1 MNQFEL
7 FFPRAVAATAMP
19 AAMPRHAPAVTRH
32 VAVAARPMATTAA
45 MAAVAE
51 PPASM
56 SPPPSPPSRAA
67 REAPFRFEDIEV
79 EPRVTYTVRLADY
92 AHPAADASKVAEQ
105 RFRREI
111 DRQLGD
117 DVVPALRAFQN
128 ASESSESDLSKAEIA
143 MAKRW
148 AKAYDAARTAGF
160 RDLGDTDEAFFDVR
174 PV

>member
-7 FFPRAVAATAMP
+7 FFPRAAVTAGATATAMP
-19 AAMPRHAPAVTRH
+19 MAIARH
-32 VAVAARPMATTAA
+32 VQMTV
-45 MAAVAE
+45 
-51 PPASM
+51 PAPLS
-56 SPPPSPPSRAA
+56 SPPSPSASFAAASAPPPVRAD
-67 REAPFRFEDIEV
+67 RGAPFRFEDVEV
-79 EPRVTYTVRLADY
+79 EARVTYTVRLADY
-92 AHPAADASKVAEQ
+92 PHAAADAVKTAEQ
-105 RFRREI
+105 RFRREV

-117 DVVPALRAFQN
+117 DAVEALRAFQN

-174 PV
+174 PI

>member
-19 AAMPRHAPAVTRH
+19 AAMPRHASAVTRH
-32 VAVAARPMATTAA
+32 VSVAARPMATTAA
-45 MAAVAE
+45 AAAAAE
-51 PPASM
+51 PHTAVS
-56 SPPPSPPSRAA
+56 SPPSRAI

-92 AHPAADASKVAEQ
+92 AHPAADAAKLAEQ

-148 AKAYDAARTAGF
+148 AKAYDSARTAGF

-174 PV
+174 PI

>member
-7 FFPRAVAATAMP
+7 FFPRATAS
-19 AAMPRHAPAVTRH
+19 VL
-32 VAVAARPMATTAA
+32 PMAVPHRGTVLRPASQPVRPLPA
-45 MAAVAE
+45 P
-51 PPASM
+51 PPAS
-56 SPPPSPPSRAA
+56 RAEA
-67 REAPFRFEDIEV
+67 SEAPFRFEDIEV
-79 EPRVTYTVRLADY
+79 EARVTYAVRLADY
-92 AHPAADASKVAEQ
+92 PHPGAEAVKVAEQ

-111 DRQLGD
+111 DKHLGG
-117 DVVPALRAFQN
+117 DVVAALRAFQN

>member
-7 FFPRAVAATAMP
+7 FFPRVAATALP
-19 AAMPRHAPAVTRH
+19 IALSQQA
-32 VAVAARPMATTAA
+32 
-45 MAAVAE
+45 
-51 PPASM
+51 
-56 SPPPSPPSRAA
+56 PPPSLPQED
-67 REAPFRFEDIEV
+67 REEPFQFEDVEV
-79 EPRVTYTVRLADY
+79 EARVTYAVRLADY
-92 AHPAADASKVAEQ
+92 PHPAADAVKVAEQ

-111 DRQLGD
+111 DRQLGA
-117 DVVPALRAFQN
+117 DVVEALRAFQN

-174 PV
+174 SI

>member
-7 FFPRAVAATAMP
+7 FFPRVAATALP
-19 AAMPRHAPAVTRH
+19 IALSQQAPLPPLVQEDRE
-32 VAVAARPMATTAA
+32 
-45 MAAVAE
+45 E
-51 PPASM
+51 P
-56 SPPPSPPSRAA
+56 
-67 REAPFRFEDIEV
+67 FQFEDVEV
-79 EPRVTYTVRLADY
+79 EARVTYAVRLADY
-92 AHPAADASKVAEQ
+92 QHPAADAVKVAEQ

-111 DRQLGD
+111 DRQLGA
-117 DVVPALRAFQN
+117 DVVEALRAFQN

>member
-7 FFPRAVAATAMP
+7 FFPRATASVLPM
-19 AAMPRHAPAVTRH
+19 AVPHHGTVLRPPSQP
-32 VAVAARPMATTAA
+32 ARPLPAP
-45 MAAVAE
+45 
-51 PPASM
+51 PPAS
-56 SPPPSPPSRAA
+56 RAEA
-67 REAPFRFEDIEV
+67 SEAPFRFEDIEV
-79 EPRVTYTVRLADY
+79 EARVSYTVRLADY
-92 AHPAADASKVAEQ
+92 PHPAAEAAKVAEQ

-111 DRQLGD
+111 DKQLGG
-117 DVVPALRAFQN
+117 DVVAALRAFQN
-128 ASESSESDLSKAEIA
+128 ASESSESDLSKAELA

>member
-7 FFPRAVAATAMP
+7 FFPRA
-19 AAMPRHAPAVTRH
+19 AVTALPVSSMPQPH
-32 VAVAARPMATTAA
+32 LPALP
-45 MAAVAE
+45 AE
-51 PPASM
+51 PSFAQM
-56 SPPPSPPSRAA
+56 AH
-67 REAPFRFEDIEV
+67 EEPFRFDDAEV
-79 EPRVTYTVRLADY
+79 EARVTYTVRLADY
-92 AHPAADASKVAEQ
+92 SPPAADAVRVAEQ

-117 DVVPALRAFQN
+117 DVVEALRAFQN

-143 MAKRW
+143 MARRW

-160 RDLGDTDEAFFDVR
+160 RDLGETDEAFFDVR

>member
-1 MNQFEL
+1 
-7 FFPRAVAATAMP
+7 
-19 AAMPRHAPAVTRH
+19 MPRTVPEVTEH
-32 VAVAARPMATTAA
+32 D
-45 MAAVAE
+45 
-51 PPASM
+51 
-56 SPPPSPPSRAA
+56 
-67 REAPFRFEDIEV
+67 APFRFEDIEV
-79 EPRVTYTVRLADY
+79 EPRVTYIVRLADY
-92 AHPAADASKVAEQ
+92 AHPAADAAKVAEQ

-111 DRQLGD
+111 DKQLGG
-117 DVVPALRAFQN
+117 DVVAALRAFQN

>member
-7 FFPRAVAATAMP
+7 FFPRGAA
-19 AAMPRHAPAVTRH
+19 AAASAF
-32 VAVAARPMATTAA
+32 PMALSQQHEAMVLPEPSFPGAA
-45 MAAVAE
+45 PE
-51 PPASM
+51 
-56 SPPPSPPSRAA
+56 
-67 REAPFRFEDIEV
+67 EPFRFENVEV
-79 EPRVTYTVRLADY
+79 EDRVAYTVRLADY
-92 AHPAADASKVAEQ
+92 SRPVADAVKVAEQ

-111 DRQLGD
+111 DRQLGG
-117 DVVPALRAFQN
+117 DVVEALRAFQN

-143 MAKRW
+143 LAKRW

>member
-7 FFPRAVAATAMP
+7 FFPRATAPVLPMAVPHHGAVSRPPSQTTRPLPAPPPAFRATAG
-19 AAMPRHAPAVTRH
+19 
-32 VAVAARPMATTAA
+32 
-45 MAAVAE
+45 
-51 PPASM
+51 
-56 SPPPSPPSRAA
+56 
-67 REAPFRFEDIEV
+67 EAPFRFEDIEV
-79 EPRVTYTVRLADY
+79 EARVAYTVRLADY
-92 AHPAADASKVAEQ
+92 PHPAADAAKVAEQ

-111 DRQLGD
+111 DKQLGG
-117 DVVPALRAFQN
+117 DVVAALRAFQN